1 MDTIYIL
8 DAVNYLFRSY
18 YAIGPMTNQK
28 GNSTSGLYGFIRS
41 VEKVL
46 KTYSPDHIVAVF
58 DGPDN
63 AKKRQ
68 EVYADYKMHRKK
80 APEDLYPQI
89 GWAREFCEMAGIP
102 TLCISGYEADDVM
115 ASVALWAKEKNAK
128 SFLCTSDKDLFQIVG
143 PDISVINIH
152 KDNLLIDPKK
162 VEEIFGVKPSQMLDL
177 LAIMGDTA
185 DNIPGLSGFGPKT
198 AASLLQKFG
207 TLDAILENPEKVPG
221 KKKQE
226 TLVEEREKA
235 LFSRELATL
244 HQVDIPSSFAFYKKT
259 SPNLNE
265 LKEFYQEMH
274 FMTLLKELGFEKE
287 KKEIPQKTSYK
298 KITSIKE
305 LKTLLKSFEKKPV
318 AFDLETTS
326 LDPLQAEIIG
336 IGLSA
341 KVGEAYYI
349 PFNGGLK
356 PEELFQECKPFFER
370 KNSYFIAHN
379 AKYDYHVLF
388 NHEIKIQE
396 IGFDT
401 MIASY
406 LLYPHRKRHGLDAL
420 ALEFFDKKKIPF
432 SSLFEG
438 KKKLFS
444 EVPIDLATTYCCE
457 DVDYTFRLYELFAKK
472 IEENELK
479 TLLEKMEMPL
489 ISILAKMERNGIY
502 LDQQRLKEQGAF
514 LDEKLQEIKKSIF
527 QEAKETFNLNSP
539 KQLSEVLFEKLK
551 LPKPA
556 KAKTA
561 TATGAKILET
571 LALDYPIAE
580 KILEFR
586 TLDKLLSTYILA
598 LPKAIDPKTKRIHCT
613 FNQSVVSTG
622 RLSSQD
628 PNLQN
633 IPIRSEEGKKIRSAF
648 RPEKSDWFYLSA
660 DYSQIELRLLAHLS
674 SDEELIQAFSK
685 GEDIHSYT
693 ASLVYEVPLDKV
705 TKDMRRS
712 AKAVNFGILYGQ
724 TPFGLSQELK
734 IPRKNAK
741 EFIDTYFVRYPKV
754 SSYIQNSIEDAK
766 SKGFALTI
774 TGRKRPLP
782 EMHNKNPI
790 IQKAA
795 ERLAVNTPLQGSAAD
810 LIKCAMI
817 TIDKVLQKKGLKSM
831 MVLQVH
837 DELIFEV
844 PKNEL
849 EEMKILVKKE
859 MEQAGSLQVPLVVDI
874 SIGKNWSEC

>member
-41 VEKVL
+41 VDKVL

-68 EVYADYKMHRKK
+68 EIYADYKMHRKK

-102 TLCISGYEADDVM
+102 TLCIAGYEADDVM
-115 ASVALWAKEKNAK
+115 ASVALWATEKKAK
-128 SFLCTSDKDLFQIVG
+128 SFLCTSDKDLFQIVS

-207 TLDAILENPEKVPG
+207 TLDTLLEHPEKVPG

-244 HQVDIPSSFAFYKKT
+244 HQVAIPNSFAFYKKT

-287 KKEIPQKTSYK
+287 KKEIPEKISYK
-298 KITSIKE
+298 KIASIEE
-305 LKTLLKSFEKKPV
+305 LKTLLKGFEKKPV

-326 LDPLQAEIIG
+326 LDPLQAEIVG

-341 KVGEAYYI
+341 KTGEAYYI
-349 PFNGGLK
+349 PFNDGLK

-388 NHEIKIQE
+388 HHEIKIQE
-396 IGFDT
+396 VGFDT

-406 LLYPHRKRHGLDAL
+406 ILYPHRKRHGLDAL

-432 SSLFEG
+432 SS
-438 KKKLFS
+438 S
-444 EVPIDLATTYCCE
+444 T
-457 DVDYTFRLYELFAKK
+457 RS
-472 IEENELK
+472 
-479 TLLEKMEMPL
+479 LL
-489 ISILAKMERNGIY
+489 
-502 LDQQRLKEQGAF
+502 
-514 LDEKLQEIKKSIF
+514 
-527 QEAKETFNLNSP
+527 
-539 KQLSEVLFEKLK
+539 
-551 LPKPA
+551 
-556 KAKTA
+556 
-561 TATGAKILET
+561 
-571 LALDYPIAE
+571 
-580 KILEFR
+580 
-586 TLDKLLSTYILA
+586 
-598 LPKAIDPKTKRIHCT
+598 
-613 FNQSVVSTG
+613 
-622 RLSSQD
+622 
-628 PNLQN
+628 
-633 IPIRSEEGKKIRSAF
+633 
-648 RPEKSDWFYLSA
+648 
-660 DYSQIELRLLAHLS
+660 
-674 SDEELIQAFSK
+674 
-685 GEDIHSYT
+685 
-693 ASLVYEVPLDKV
+693 
-705 TKDMRRS
+705 
-712 AKAVNFGILYGQ
+712 
-724 TPFGLSQELK
+724 
-734 IPRKNAK
+734 
-741 EFIDTYFVRYPKV
+741 
-754 SSYIQNSIEDAK
+754 
-766 SKGFALTI
+766 
-774 TGRKRPLP
+774 
-782 EMHNKNPI
+782 
-790 IQKAA
+790 
-795 ERLAVNTPLQGSAAD
+795 
-810 LIKCAMI
+810 
-817 TIDKVLQKKGLKSM
+817 
-831 MVLQVH
+831 
-837 DELIFEV
+837 
-844 PKNEL
+844 
-849 EEMKILVKKE
+849 
-859 MEQAGSLQVPLVVDI
+859 
-874 SIGKNWSEC
+874 